1 MAQNDK
7 TKDMGALVIERE
19 ETLRIDQ
26 SGDRVLILRDT
37 RSVTYQALMPKK
49 DMLIAELSVALIED
63 YGYSITE
70 IQTCSM
76 IRIDEPAGDNEKYV
90 EADII
95 IRGSGKKPSLIIE
108 VLDAKQNIA
117 DMREKAWQKLF
128 SIGSA
133 MQPVQSGNEINGP
146 LFLVVCEYIPREHRA
161 NRQYSAVN
169 FRAFPNFAQWKNAGK
184 PQVKDIPHAD
194 E

>member
-133 MQPVQSGNEINGP
+133 LQSEINGS
-146 LFLVVCEYIPREHRA
+146 LFLAVCECAPHECRA
-161 NRQYSAVN
+161 NAPCTAVN
-169 FRAFPNFAQWKNAGK
+169 FRAFPNLAQWKNAGK
-184 PQVKDIPHAD
+184 PHIKTMPHAN